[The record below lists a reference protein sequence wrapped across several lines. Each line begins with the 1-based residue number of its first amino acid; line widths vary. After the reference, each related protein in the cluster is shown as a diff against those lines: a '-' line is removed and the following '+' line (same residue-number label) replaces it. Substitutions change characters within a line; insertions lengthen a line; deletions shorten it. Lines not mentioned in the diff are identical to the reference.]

1 MRGDSIKY
9 NNRVSVKIDQNNDD
23 KIRHILYRPS
33 QFFFQVNAVG
43 AFHKPK

>member
-9 NNRVSVKIDQNNDD
+9 KNRMSVKIDQNNDE
-23 KIRHILYRPS
+23 KIRQILYRPS
-33 QFFFQVNAVG
+33 QFSFQVNAVS